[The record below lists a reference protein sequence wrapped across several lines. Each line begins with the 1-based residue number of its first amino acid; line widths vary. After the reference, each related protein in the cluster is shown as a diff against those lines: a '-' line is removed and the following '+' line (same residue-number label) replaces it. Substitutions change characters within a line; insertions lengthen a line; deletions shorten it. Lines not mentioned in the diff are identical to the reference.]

1 MLYVIKLG
9 FEMINAKFFRI
20 VDGNALSLALYPI
33 PSFLFLI
40 LLLLLLF
47 KSIEVNKVFH
57 IFLFFFVKNEVFSVE
72 CGLIVIDL
80 TPRDGKSNTTSTI
93 RALMELPPH
102 TLGAVVTP

>member
-1 MLYVIKLG
+1 MLNFLELLMGMLLVLHFIQSPVSYS
-9 FEMINAKFFRI
+9 F
-20 VDGNALSLALYPI
+20 AL
-33 PSFLFLI
+33 LFLV

-47 KSIEVNKVFH
+47 KSIEVNKVFL
-57 IFLFFFVKNEVFSVE
+57 IFLFLFVKNEVFSVE